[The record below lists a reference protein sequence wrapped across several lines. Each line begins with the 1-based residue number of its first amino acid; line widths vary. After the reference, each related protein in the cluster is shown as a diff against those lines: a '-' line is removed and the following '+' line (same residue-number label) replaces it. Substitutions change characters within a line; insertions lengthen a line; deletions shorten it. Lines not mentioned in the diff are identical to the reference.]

1 MYPLSVVM
9 FDVKERN
16 KQKNKGDGISFLRT
30 VAGYRMTDRKRH
42 DDITEELG
50 VTYIINEVIKR
61 LLK

>member
-1 MYPLSVVM
+1 MYLLSVVM

-16 KQKNKGDGISFLRT
+16 KQKNKGDRTSFLRT
-30 VAGYRMTDRKRH
+30 VVGYRMTDRKCH
-42 DDITEELG
+42 DDIPEELG